1 MTITGITLIVIA
13 ALALA
18 LSLRYA
24 DTMARWD
31 DEINK
36 DARRESERKR
46 NH

>member
-1 MTITGITLIVIA
+1 MSVAGVVIVFLAVMAIA
-13 ALALA
+13 V
-18 LSLRYA
+18 SLRWA

-31 DEINK
+31 DEINR

>member
-1 MTITGITLIVIA
+1 MTIAGIVFVFLAVLGIA
-13 ALALA
+13 V
-18 LSLRYA
+18 SLRWA

>member
-24 DTMARWD
+24 DTMARRD

>member
-1 MTITGITLIVIA
+1 MTIAGIVFVFLAVLAIA
-13 ALALA
+13 V
-18 LSLRYA
+18 SLRWA

-36 DARRESERKR
+36 DARQESERKR